1 LRIIFS
7 KPEGFEA
14 VSKPDCLDLIF
25 LADQDAPI
33 HLWMRA
39 NGDWAREIEYNKS
52 QSFKIFGTFLL
63 FLFFGFLLAAS
74 TLLLL
79 ILLIG
84 MVLFP
89 AYLVGL
95 IGYYRDL

>member
-1 LRIIFS
+1 MS
-7 KPEGFEA
+7 KPADCFEL
-14 VSKPDCLDLIF
+14 VF
-25 LADQDAPI
+25 LADQEAPI
-33 HLWMRA
+33 HLWIRA

-52 QSFKIFGTFLL
+52 QSLKFICILLL
-63 FLFFGFLLAAS
+63 FLFFGVLLAAS
-74 TLLLL
+74 ALLML

-95 IGYYRDL
+95 IGYYRD

>member
-1 LRIIFS
+1 MNKRTES
-7 KPEGFEA
+7 G
-14 VSKPDCLDLIF
+14 VSGVG
-25 LADQDAPI
+25 
-33 HLWMRA
+33 R
-39 NGDWAREIEYNKS
+39 N
-52 QSFKIFGTFLL
+52 

>member
-1 LRIIFS
+1 MGL
-7 KPEGFEA
+7 KGCDA
-14 VSKPDCLDLIF
+14 VSKPTDCLEVIL

-52 QSFKIFGTFLL
+52 QSLKILAALLL
-63 FLFFGFLLAAS
+63 FLFFGLMLAAS
-74 TLLLL
+74 TLVLLA
-79 ILLIG
+79 LLFG
-84 MVLFP
+84 MVIMP

-95 IGYYRDL
+95 IGYYREL

>member
-1 LRIIFS
+1 
-7 KPEGFEA
+7 
-14 VSKPDCLDLIF
+14 
-25 LADQDAPI
+25 
-33 HLWMRA
+33 
-39 NGDWAREIEYNKS
+39 
-52 QSFKIFGTFLL
+52 L

>member
-1 LRIIFS
+1 M
-7 KPEGFEA
+7 EA
-14 VSKPDCLDLIF
+14 VFKPTDCLEFIF
-25 LADQDAPI
+25 LADHDAPI
-33 HLWMRA
+33 HLWMRT

-52 QSFKIFGTFLL
+52 QSLKIFGIFLL

-74 TLLLL
+74 TLVLL

>member
-1 LRIIFS
+1 MSPMS
-7 KPEGFEA
+7 KPADCFEL
-14 VSKPDCLDLIF
+14 VF

-39 NGDWAREIEYNKS
+39 NGDWAREIEYDKS
-52 QSFKIFGTFLL
+52 QSLKFICMLLL
-63 FLFFGFLLAAS
+63 FLFFGVLLAAS
-74 TLLLL
+74 ALLML
-79 ILLIG
+79 ILLIA

-95 IGYYRDL
+95 IGYYRD